1 MRAAIM
7 MLGASVALLACQ
19 QGADAQEEQ
28 GIVTPVAATA
38 DEEGPFSEARPVRI
52 GLGGA
57 DMDACMSQGVVT
69 PGEDAPVLAAP
80 DAAAAEMERLP
91 AGLILHLC
99 EEAGG
104 WMGVAYATEGDPW
117 VSCETG
123 SPVPAVVDY
132 PGPCRS
138 GWIAADRV
146 EVTAG

>member
-1 MRAAIM
+1 MNRIVAVMGSFALAAC
-7 MLGASVALLACQ
+7 GPA
-19 QGADAQEEQ
+19 ADAQEQANES
-28 GIVTPVAATA
+28 AAT
-38 DEEGPFSEARPVRI
+38 DEEEGPFSEARPVRI

-80 DAAAAEMERLP
+80 DAAAAELERLP
-91 AGLILHLC
+91 EGLVLQLC
-99 EEAGG
+99 EEAGV
-104 WMGVAYATEGDPW
+104 WIGVAYATEGDPW
-117 VSCETG
+117 PSCETG

-138 GWIAADRV
+138 GWIAAERV